1 MEAMLSTIQHNLE
14 ILVSAYE
21 GQKRHA
27 ANLQAEVE
35 KYRNQLQSAKEKIYK
50 LEEEIGILKERT
62 VFLPST
68 PDNYTTAKASVDALI
83 KEIDEALALLQ

>member
-1 MEAMLSTIQHNLE
+1 MLSSLQQNLE
-14 ILVSAYE
+14 KLIAAYE
-21 GQKRHA
+21 AQKQKTVVLEQELGRCREQLENA
-27 ANLQAEVE
+27 R
-35 KYRNQLQSAKEKIYK
+35 KRNNK

-68 PDNYTTAKASVDALI
+68 PDNYNMAKAKVDALI